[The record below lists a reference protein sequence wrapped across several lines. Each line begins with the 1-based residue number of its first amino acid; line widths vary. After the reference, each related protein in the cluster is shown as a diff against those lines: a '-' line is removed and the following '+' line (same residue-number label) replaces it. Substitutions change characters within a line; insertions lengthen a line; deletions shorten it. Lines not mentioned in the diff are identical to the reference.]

1 MEYMGMAGVA
11 AVSVI
16 AFAMTLLFSI
26 VLFAMEKRKV
36 VYEQ

>member
-16 AFAMTLLFSI
+16 AWLVGETAKLSPPG
-26 VLFAMEKRKV
+26 
-36 VYEQ
+36 